1 MTASSAY
8 PRFLFCAA
16 VVVAALAVVAAG
28 VGWVM
33 SPDAFFRAYLH
44 GWLLWLGVSL
54 GSLAFLMIDKLLGGS
69 WSLAIRR
76 PAEAAALSLPLLA
89 ILFIPI
95 AFAAFTGPLFPWA
108 DSKPWHDDPLL
119 VHRRPYLNPPFFLAR
134 ALFYAICWIMP
145 AWILCRRK
153 TSAEQAYAISGP
165 CLLLYALTMG
175 LFASTDWILSLEPH
189 YKSTIFGFIAIVG
202 QGVSAMCILIPAT
215 FFLHRQSAPACTI
228 SQDVWNDLG
237 TVLMTVTM
245 LWCYL
250 VICQF
255 VINWMGNTQAE
266 NRWYIHRLSYGW
278 HTLSVVLVVI
288 HLLLPLLLLLFRRVK
303 RNSTALL
310 TLCIVLLCARGL
322 DGFLM
327 INASGGDGPV
337 PLLSRLSW
345 LDFVMPIGIGAAW
358 IAVFVLIL
366 QQRTP
371 LIAHPD
377 TEVGYA
383 LNPA

>member
-1 MTASSAY
+1 
-8 PRFLFCAA
+8 
-16 VVVAALAVVAAG
+16 
-28 VGWVM
+28 
-33 SPDAFFRAYLH
+33 
-44 GWLLWLGVSL
+44 
-54 GSLAFLMIDKLLGGS
+54 
-69 WSLAIRR
+69 
-76 PAEAAALSLPLLA
+76 
-89 ILFIPI
+89 
-95 AFAAFTGPLFPWA
+95 
-108 DSKPWHDDPLL
+108 
-119 VHRRPYLNPPFFLAR
+119 
-134 ALFYAICWIMP
+134 
-145 AWILCRRK
+145 
-153 TSAEQAYAISGP
+153 
-165 CLLLYALTMG
+165 MG

-215 FFLHRQSAPACTI
+215 FFLHRQPAPACTI

-237 TVLMTVTM
+237 TVLLTVTM
-245 LWCYL
+245 LWCYV

-303 RNSTALL
+303 RNPTALL

-383 LNPA
+383 LHPA